1 MKMNICII
9 SNYCGKLDEGIGNVA
24 YHLANGLSHHHK
36 VVHLHLKNH
45 RDIFSKVF
53 WKRVNDL
60 QPQIIHYVRGP
71 SIQSLMLVKTLKF
84 YCKEAKTVMSTTQPK
99 FSTFS
104 KIFIPLLKPDLV
116 LTQSYETERMFANF
130 GCQTKFLP
138 NGVDTR
144 KFIPVSIGIKHELRG
159 KYQLPEEKFI
169 ILHVGPIKGGRNIQI
184 FNELNRDEDNQ
195 VLIIGSTTTPMERD
209 AFLSLKNGGCLV
221 WRNYFENIEEFYA
234 LSDCYVFPTK
244 DKLNCIEMPLS
255 VMEAM
260 SCNLPVIS
268 TRYGVLAS
276 VFSEGEGLIYAEKDE
291 DFTYLLNKIKNNTK
305 EVKTREKVLPYSW
318 ENIANNLEE
327 IYKEVAL

>member
-1 MKMNICII
+1 MNICII
-9 SNYCGKLDEGIGNVA
+9 SNYSGKLDEGIGNVA
-24 YHLANGLSHHHK
+24 FHLANGLSHHHK
-36 VVHLHLKNH
+36 VMHLCLKSPP
-45 RDIFSKVF
+45 DIFSKAF
-53 WKRVNDL
+53 WKKISDL
-60 QPQIIHYVRGP
+60 KPRIIHYVRGP
-71 SIQSLMLVKTLKF
+71 SIQSLILVKTLKY
-84 YCKEAKTVMSTTQPK
+84 YCKGAKTVMSTTQPK
-99 FSTFS
+99 FSSFS
-104 KIFIPLLKPDLV
+104 KILIPLLKPDLV
-116 LTQSYETERMFANF
+116 LTQSYENERMFTNF

-144 KFIPVSIGIKHELRG
+144 KFIPVSPNIKHGLRE

-221 WRNYFENIEEFYA
+221 WRTYFENIEEIYA
-234 LSDCYVFPTK
+234 LSDCYVFPTT

-268 TRYGVLAS
+268 TRYGALAG
-276 VFSEGEGLIYAEKDE
+276 VFSEGEGLLYAKKDE
-291 DFTYLLNKIKNNTK
+291 DFTYLLKKIKNDNK
-305 EVKTREKVLPYSW
+305 EVKTRKKVLPYSW
-318 ENIANNLEE
+318 ANIANNLEE
-327 IYKEVAL
+327 IYKEIAL